1 MGEAMKAKLPT
12 AWGGP
17 RRQGAAVQQRRG
29 LRSKLLDFGKAVTVA
44 ASIVAALPT
53 TAFACTQIYMGPQTT
68 SSGDTYV
75 GRSEDYA
82 PRHSKVFGV
91 QEPRTNPTFS
101 TYENFNEG
109 DFTWTYTGT
118 TYRYTYVR
126 DSPTGWG
133 GHTDA
138 YGEAGTNQM
147 GVSVSATDTIDANN
161 SITAVDPGGA
171 DAQTNTGLGEYNAAD
186 IVLSCSSSARAGV
199 QLLGQIIDAKG
210 AYDYNSIIIADAN
223 ETWDFLMVS
232 GHQWIAINM
241 TKAFPASISVNP
253 NMGNLKYDVD
263 LSDTTVC
270 LHSAGLESTAKEA
283 GTATY
288 FSDGNLDVAT
298 SYGLADSGAAQ
309 FTRYVQT
316 HSYFGSALAAG
327 TDYTL
332 GTGSDGW
339 SGVATLADPQLFFLP
354 AKQGSITLYQALRS
368 YSTRGEGLSGLNA
381 NASSSVYAVGN
392 VNTVETHMFDI
403 RNGLDP
409 SIATV
414 QWEALSRDEF
424 SIALPS
430 YSALLTQV
438 DKTIYPTADAQT
450 WAQLDASYGPNN
462 DGSYDSLSDALN
474 GDIQGM
480 PMDYVLMD
488 INSIAYNNRSSMAEG
503 TRAYLDALQK
513 DVIAQQEAVDTYMQ
527 SLPAEKRSDFAN
539 SAFDTVSKQVYAKL
553 QTLLQEMRDYYNG
566 TAGSGSTGSKNESDG
581 SGASSSAG
589 TSGAF
594 VPSDYD
600 ASQKSLCSPLLYSN
614 ALIAPTVSSQP
625 LNVQVSAGDSATLSV
640 SATENDGVTGSDAK
654 LTYQWYRKG
663 SNGATEGSGNQTPAD
678 QAIGGA
684 TSASFSPDTS
694 AEGSATYYCVV
705 TNESGVSTTSG
716 SATVSVTAKAAGSG
730 TASTAGKGQQ
740 KDNSSTGANDPT
752 GDGNANN
759 DAKNKTSDN
768 TAKDASG
775 DTSNASD
782 TQPAKATDRTA
793 SESLPK
799 SGDSTNFALSV
810 ALVVCGVVLVVIGVV
825 RRRHE

>member
-1 MGEAMKAKLPT
+1 M
-12 AWGGP
+12 
-17 RRQGAAVQQRRG
+17 
-29 LRSKLLDFGKAVTVA
+29 
-44 ASIVAALPT
+44 
-53 TAFACTQIYMGPQTT
+53 
-68 SSGDTYV
+68 
-75 GRSEDYA
+75 
-82 PRHSKVFGV
+82 
-91 QEPRTNPTFS
+91 
-101 TYENFNEG
+101 
-109 DFTWTYTGT
+109 
-118 TYRYTYVR
+118 
-126 DSPTGWG
+126 
-133 GHTDA
+133 
-138 YGEAGTNQM
+138 
-147 GVSVSATDTIDANN
+147 
-161 SITAVDPGGA
+161 
-171 DAQTNTGLGEYNAAD
+171 
-186 IVLSCSSSARAGV
+186 
-199 QLLGQIIDAKG
+199 
-210 AYDYNSIIIADAN
+210 
-223 ETWDFLMVS
+223 
-232 GHQWIAINM
+232 
-241 TKAFPASISVNP
+241 
-253 NMGNLKYDVD
+253 
-263 LSDTTVC
+263 
-270 LHSAGLESTAKEA
+270 
-283 GTATY
+283 
-288 FSDGNLDVAT
+288 AT

-309 FTRYVQT
+309 FTRYVQA
-316 HSYFGSALAAG
+316 HSYFGSTLAAG

-332 GTGSDGW
+332 GIGSDGW
-339 SGVATLADPQLFFLP
+339 SGVATLANPQLFFSP
-354 AKQGSITLYQALRS
+354 AKLGSITLYQALRS

-403 RNGLDP
+403 RSGLDP

-430 YSALLTQV
+430 YSALLTQA
-438 DKTIYPTADAQT
+438 DQAIYPAADAQT

-462 DGSYDSLSDALN
+462 DGYYDSLSDALK

-566 TAGSGSTGSKNESDG
+566 TAGSGSTGSTNGSDE
-581 SGASSSAG
+581 SGASSSTS

-600 ASQKSLCSPLLYSN
+600 ASQKSLRSPFLYSN

-625 LNVQVSAGDSATLSV
+625 LNVQVGAGDSATLSV

-663 SNGATEGSGNQTPAD
+663 SNGATEGSGNQSPAD
-678 QAIGGA
+678 QAIEGA

-716 SATVSVTAKAAGSG
+716 SATVSVSARVAGSG
-730 TASTAGKGQQ
+730 TANTGSA
-740 KDNSSTGANDPT
+740 DNPQGNGSAGANDPA
-752 GDGNANN
+752 GDDNSSSTNNPDSNGNGSDTSDN
-759 DAKNKTSDN
+759 TSDN
-768 TAKDASG
+768 TADDAGSDVPDAS
-775 DTSNASD
+775 DTQSA

-793 SESLPK
+793 SETLPK
-799 SGDSTNFALSV
+799 SGDSTNFAITV
-810 ALVVCGVVLVVIGVV
+810 ALAVCGVALVVIGVA